1 MSGNGEEQ
9 DSIIS
14 FEESTEESY
23 NHAEG
28 EEELQEISMDDPVR
42 KYPNN
47 MHLFLDYSQGRI

>member
-14 FEESTEESY
+14 FEGSTEESY

-28 EEELQEISMDDPVR
+28 EEEQEISMDDPVR
-42 KYPNN
+42 KISKQYA
-47 MHLFLDYSQGRI
+47 FVS